1 MSQPSSSRL
10 KALLSKFSD
19 PMVLIFLI
27 LCMTYLMSLIVP
39 AGQFKRELVSL
50 NGLEVQKVIP
60 GSFSYLTD
68 HPLIHPFDIFVAIP
82 RGLLEAAPYLF
93 IVFLAGALFHVL
105 QSTGALESLIGV
117 TVHKIGA
124 HRRKLI
130 ITAGTFIYGFFG
142 VAVGFENN
150 IALIPVA
157 GLIASAI
164 GASPLVGICM
174 AVGGIGVGFALSPIN
189 PYTVGVAQ
197 KIAGLPAFSGAGFR
211 SAMVISALSLLA
223 LYIIYRV
230 DRPAE
235 ETKPSEGGLTKSLED
250 YRLTGRQLM
259 ILLVFATGLGVMVY
273 GALARG
279 WFINEIGGLFILM
292 TIVIGFV
299 NRLSATKLVEEM
311 MVGASEVTSGAL
323 VIGLAASIKVILD
336 QAMMT
341 DTLVMVLSGLI
352 EGLPL
357 TLAAIASSVVQ
368 GVINLFVPSGSGQ
381 AMITMPILAPLAD
394 LIGMERQLMITSFQV
409 GDGLTN
415 LIVPTSGGTLAMLA
429 LGRVSYADW
438 LRVITPF
445 MIVIY
450 LLCWGFL
457 ALGQAIGY
465 S

>member
-1 MSQPSSSRL
+1 
-10 KALLSKFSD
+10 
-19 PMVLIFLI
+19 MVLIFLI
-27 LCMTYLMSLIVP
+27 LVATYLSSLFIP
-39 AGQFKRELVSL
+39 AGEFQRELVSM
-50 NGLEVQKVIP
+50 NGLEVEKVIP
-60 GSFSYLTD
+60 GSFQYLQD
-68 HPLIHPFDIFVAIP
+68 RPFIHPFDVLVAIP
-82 RGLLEAAPYLF
+82 KGLLEAAPYLF

-105 QSTGALESLIGV
+105 QNTGALENLIGV
-117 TVHKIGA
+117 AVHRIGS
-124 HRRKLI
+124 HRRRLI
-130 ITAGTFIYGFFG
+130 IASGTFIYGFFG

-174 AVGGIGVGFALSPIN
+174 AVGGIGIGFALSPIN

-211 SAMVISALSLLA
+211 AAMVLSALSLLA
-223 LYIIYRV
+223 LYITYRV
-230 DRPAE
+230 DRLSVASDA
-235 ETKPSEGGLTKSLED
+235 THKAGLRKQLDE
-250 YRLTGRQLM
+250 YRLSGQQKI
-259 ILLVFATGLGVMVY
+259 ILLIFASGLGVMVY

-292 TIVIGFV
+292 TIFIGFAHG
-299 NRLSATKLVEEM
+299 LSASRLVEEM
-311 MVGASEVTSGAL
+311 MKGASEVTSGAL

-341 DTLVMVLSGLI
+341 DTLVMVLSGVI

-438 LRVITPF
+438 LRVILPF
-445 MIVIY
+445 MAVVYI
-450 LLCWGFL
+450 LCWSFL
-457 ALGQAIGY
+457 ALGQIIGY
-465 S
+465 A